1 MLSKKSNP
9 FLSRMTNYMNDAL
22 NSVDYSHGKCASE
35 IVPMVKAFFEK
46 SMSAKINW
54 DGSCVCHNIE
64 DISEIAKFLAMN
76 TRNYQKLSNED
87 VASLKKLFEELNT
100 LHNEALKHK
109 FQIPSKDTYDFE
121 SKITC
126 ISEIICKNMVYMHEL
141 KENYRDGMIF
151 QSYENLWKVIH
162 RVNTEW
168 NELCDRGFSLKVFY
182 DYRDSFRY
190 DRMMECEKTE
200 EEKFKSFMG
209 ILDGKMKFV
218 PLYRPVCLTVVDNNF
233 KEEFVQE
240 ENPSITLYGMLPKSE
255 K

>member
-100 LHNEALKHK
+100 LHNEALEH
-109 FQIPSKDTYDFE
+109 QSEDNYDFDR
-121 SKITC
+121 KISC
-126 ISEIICKNMVYMHEL
+126 ISQL
-141 KENYRDGMIF
+141 
-151 QSYENLWKVIH
+151 
-162 RVNTEW
+162 
-168 NELCDRGFSLKVFY
+168 
-182 DYRDSFRY
+182 
-190 DRMMECEKTE
+190 
-200 EEKFKSFMG
+200 
-209 ILDGKMKFV
+209 
-218 PLYRPVCLTVVDNNF
+218 
-233 KEEFVQE
+233 
-240 ENPSITLYGMLPKSE
+240 
-255 K
+255 